1 MINTH
6 PGSDSSIAT
15 DQASSNHQNPP
26 SPQQEGERV
35 ADTGEI
41 VVTGTDSD
49 TDAAALSAREQS
61 VAAKEMVVRSRED
74 TANLRDDVAQ
84 SREKTG
90 DLRDDAAQVR
100 ETTVDQ
106 REVDAASR
114 EKRIDEAESM
124 KALLENHL
132 EGLRQA
138 NEHLVISSVQAH
150 TMTEAVQKAKDE
162 MGHIA
167 HHDFLTGLPNRLL
180 LAERIVQSLALAK
193 RHDKQ
198 LAVLF
203 VDLDR
208 FKVINDSLGHTIGD
222 TLLQAVAQRLQASVR
237 GTDTVSRQGGDE
249 FIILLSEVNDEQ
261 TVGGFADKVCKAI
274 GVPFTLG
281 DQVLHIGAS
290 VGVSMYPEDG
300 EEPEALI
307 HNADAAMYHAKH
319 SRRGRFAFFKPEMT
333 ARAIERQQTEASL
346 YVALDKREF
355 ELYYQAQVALETGKI
370 IGSEALIRW
379 RHPARGFLVAGAF
392 VPIAEA
398 CGAIIPI
405 GRWVLREACRQT
417 QAWLATGLPRHI
429 VSVNISATEFGSADF
444 LGNVKAVLHD
454 TGLAPEYLELELT
467 ETVLMSDVETTMMTL
482 RALKSLGIGIAI
494 DDFGTGYSSLSYLKQ
509 FPVTTLKID
518 QSFVADIGAGAD
530 GDILVDTV
538 IQLGRNLKHRVI
550 AEGVETAGQLAFLG
564 QHHCDEGQGYYLSR
578 PLPAEVF
585 GELLKTGVRAQLWE
599 R

>member
-1 MINTH
+1 MKNAQ

-15 DQASSNHQNPP
+15 DQASSSQQNQP
-26 SPQQEGERV
+26 SPDQEVERD
-35 ADTGEI
+35 ADTSET
-41 VVTGTDSD
+41 VVTGTDTD
-49 TDAAALSAREQS
+49 TDAAVLSARERA
-61 VAAKEMVVRSRED
+61 VAAKEMVIRSREE

-90 DLRDDAAQVR
+90 DLRDDAVLAR
-100 ETTVDQ
+100 EITVDQ
-106 REVDAASR
+106 LEVDAASR

-124 KALLENHL
+124 TAVHKNHL

-138 NEHLVISSVQAH
+138 NEHLVISSVQAL
-150 TMTEAVQKAKDE
+150 TMTEAAEKATVE
-162 MGHIA
+162 MADIA

-180 LAERIVQSLALAK
+180 LAERIIQSIALAK
-193 RHDKQ
+193 RHDKR

-208 FKVINDSLGHTIGD
+208 FKTINDSLGHTVGD
-222 TLLQAVAQRLQASVR
+222 SLLKTVAQRLQASVR

-261 TVGGFADKVCKAI
+261 AVGSFVDKLCKSI
-274 GVPFTLG
+274 GAPFTLG

-290 VGVSMYPEDG
+290 VGISMYPEDG
-300 EEPEALI
+300 EGPEALI

-319 SRRGRFAFFKPEMT
+319 GGRGRFEFFKSEMT
-333 ARAIERQQTEASL
+333 ARAIERLQTEASL

-379 RHPARGFLVAGAF
+379 RHPARGLLVAGAF

-398 CGAIIPI
+398 CGAIIPM

-467 ETVLMSDVETTMMTL
+467 ETVL
-482 RALKSLGIGIAI
+482 
-494 DDFGTGYSSLSYLKQ
+494 
-509 FPVTTLKID
+509 
-518 QSFVADIGAGAD
+518 
-530 GDILVDTV
+530 
-538 IQLGRNLKHRVI
+538 
-550 AEGVETAGQLAFLG
+550 
-564 QHHCDEGQGYYLSR
+564 
-578 PLPAEVF
+578 
-585 GELLKTGVRAQLWE
+585 
-599 R
+599 